1 VTDDRAIVQKHV
13 NECLQRAEERIDW
26 LLKLEDRPFSLN
38 IHYLTDY
45 KYKFLAHYK
54 GLRKKD
60 QKAELMESIESYRP
74 STSQNTFSRAK
85 TVEPQETGIAKVLSG
100 LAEMGLPGI
109 KPEDI
114 SKLLPADRMEHAV
127 VIMADVRAYFQGQF
141 YIPLHHAGLLIVLVY
156 SRIQTFC
163 RQRSPGDRL
172 RACSRN
178 RA

>member
-1 VTDDRAIVQKHV
+1 MSDDRAVVQKHV

-60 QKAELMESIESYRP
+60 QKAELMDTIESYRP
-74 STSQNTFSRAK
+74 STSQNNFSRAR

-114 SKLLPADRMEHAV
+114 AKLLPPDKMEHAL

-141 YIPLHHAGLLIVLVY
+141 RIPLHHAGLMIVLVH
-156 SRIQTFC
+156 SCIQTVC
-163 RQRSPGDRL
+163 RQRSSGDRL
-172 RACSRN
+172 RACSRD